1 MVKPKR
7 PLELKYTESHEWVRL
22 QDKTATVGITDFAV
36 SQLSDLVHL
45 ELPEEGEEL
54 EQDSPFGEIESVKTV
69 ADLISPAGGKIAA
82 VNEAVAKNLD
92 ILHEDPYE
100 EGWLVKIKINDPKE
114 LEDLM
119 TAKEYETFLLGLN
132 EPADDDKDAAEE
144 EEDEEEEDVDAKD
157 KGVAGA
163 DNTEEDE
170 EEEEEEE
177 S

>member
-1 MVKPKR
+1 MPKPKR

-22 QDKTATVGITDFAV
+22 QDKTAVVGITDFAV

-45 ELPEEGEEL
+45 ELPEEGEEI

-82 VNEAVAKNLD
+82 VNESVAKNLD

-132 EPADDDKDAAEE
+132 ESADDDKADEEE
-144 EEDEEEEDVDAKD
+144 EEDEEEEKDAKD
-157 KGVAGA
+157 KDAAVAGDA
-163 DNTEEDE
+163 EE

>member
-1 MVKPKR
+1 MPKPKR

-22 QDKTATVGITDFAV
+22 QDKTAVVGITDFAV

-45 ELPEEGEEL
+45 ELPEEGEEI

-82 VNEAVAKNLD
+82 VNETVAKNLD

-132 EPADDDKDAAEE
+132 ETADEEPEEDEEEEDDEKEKDKKKDDEEEDDE
-144 EEDEEEEDVDAKD
+144 EEDEEEE
-157 KGVAGA
+157 
-163 DNTEEDE
+163 
-170 EEEEEEE
+170 
-177 S
+177 

>member
-1 MVKPKR
+1 MPKPKR

-22 QDKTATVGITDFAV
+22 QDKTAVVGITDFAV

-45 ELPEEGEEL
+45 ELPEEGEEI

-82 VNEAVAKNLD
+82 VNETVAKNLD

-132 EPADDDKDAAEE
+132 ETADEEPEEDEEEDEEKEKEKDKKKDDEEEDDE
-144 EEDEEEEDVDAKD
+144 EEDEEEE
-157 KGVAGA
+157 
-163 DNTEEDE
+163 
-170 EEEEEEE
+170 
-177 S
+177 